1 MKKIILPSN
10 FDSVDEV
17 GDNYFNLSLGGH
29 LIIINSVEYYINEKN
44 GDESLRI
51 IFDIYDDN
59 EFKYCFQ
66 KEYDNAKDLA
76 NRKWPNEGTKY
87 LSLKPNNMTFLKR
100 FIKAIN
106 ASNYEQIDATGGK
119 PLNLEQFK
127 DKVLAGNFGL
137 EEYEKDGEIETR
149 ISLFQFKSKDQ
160 LPYLKISRVK
170 LSNGS
175 YMDFETYKKINQED
189 ENSRLMNLDVL
200 NEEGG
205 LNE

>member
-1 MKKIILPSN
+1 MKEIILPSN

-44 GDESLRI
+44 GNESLRI

-66 KEYDNAKDLA
+66 NEYDNAKDLA
-76 NRKWPNEGTKY
+76 SRKWPNEGTKY

-100 FIKAIN
+100 LIKAIN
-106 ASNYEQIDATGGK
+106 TSNYEQVEATGGK

-160 LPYLKISRVK
+160 LPYLKIPRVK

-189 ENSRLMNLDVL
+189 ENSRLMNLDIL